1 MAEQDAFQMLKE
13 DDFPPRIPLTAKL
26 LINWMGKMRT
36 FSDKSVLKKKF
47 YLPHTISQ
55 EASGTYIPLL
65 GGNKPKK
72 QKGRNQRSNTAEGRR
87 APHSHPGD
95 GDCFMTSALRSREP
109 LWP

>member
-47 YLPHTISQ
+47 YLSHTISQ

-65 GGNKPKK
+65 GGNKPKEAER
-72 QKGRNQRSNTAEGRR
+72 QKPEIQ
-87 APHSHPGD
+87 HSGGEKGP
-95 GDCFMTSALRSREP
+95 P
-109 LWP
+109 LPPWGW